1 MQFFLIVKFNLHC
14 TVICLLHWQLLVLMD
29 LFALTTWVWYLK
41 LMHPVLESLR
51 NTDKQWL
58 IDTLYAFNAGNVEK
72 FQSLKTAWG
81 QQVSR
86 WLFKCKWKAVK
97 FLVFSSCIYIVSKW
111 TCMNFSFPP
120 QSLISQL
127 MRANSWRRSNYS
139 VSWRYKCYLIQMWW
153 AGKLF

>member
-1 MQFFLIVKFNLHC
+1 MLW
-14 TVICLLHWQLLVLMD
+14 LLHWQLLVLMD

-86 WLFKCKWKAVK
+86 WLIKCKCKAVK
-97 FLVFSSCIYIVSKW
+97 FVFFFTTNMLKRISGRYSYILSEPVWIFLFLLKAWSRSSWGQTHEEDPITLCHGGINAIY
-111 TCMNFSFPP
+111 
-120 QSLISQL
+120 
-127 MRANSWRRSNYS
+127 
-139 VSWRYKCYLIQMWW
+139 YKCDDLVNDS
-153 AGKLF
+153 KSL